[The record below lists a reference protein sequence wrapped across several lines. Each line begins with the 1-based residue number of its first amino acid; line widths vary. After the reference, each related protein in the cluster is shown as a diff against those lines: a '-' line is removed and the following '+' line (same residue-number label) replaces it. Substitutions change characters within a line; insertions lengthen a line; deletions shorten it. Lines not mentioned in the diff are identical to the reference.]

1 MLLGRTN
8 IISTSQDAPLHAFGQ
23 TGITNSA
30 GSGAGASVTIA
41 VTFAASSAFPAG
53 YPTPN
58 YVPLVTPSQGC
69 LVSVPP
75 ASKTQLGFN
84 VILTPVPAAST
95 LAAGSFDVM
104 VIA

>member
-8 IISTSQDAPLHAFGQ
+8 IISTSQDAPLYAWGQ
-23 TGITNSA
+23 TGIANGG
-30 GSGAGASVTIA
+30 GSGAGAGVTIA
-41 VTFAASSAFPAG
+41 VTFAVSSAFPAG
-53 YPTPN
+53 FSTPN

-69 LVSVPP
+69 LVAVG
-75 ASKTQLGFN
+75 SKTQLGFN
-84 VILTPVPAAST
+84 VILTPSPSTST